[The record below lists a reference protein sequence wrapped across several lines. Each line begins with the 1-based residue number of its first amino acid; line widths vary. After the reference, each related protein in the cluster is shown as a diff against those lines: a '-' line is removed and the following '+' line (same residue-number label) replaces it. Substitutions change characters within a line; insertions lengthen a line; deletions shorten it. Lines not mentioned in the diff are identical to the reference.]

1 MLHYKSNEPLYKL
14 HFSELAENAVKV
26 ASFEGEESISRL
38 FEYRFELVSED
49 PELDAKSILNKKA
62 TFTLTRGEDDPL
74 KIHGIISHFEQRGRT
89 PDYVSYYAVL
99 VPKLWRLTL
108 NFSSNVFQKMAI
120 EELVAAVLKE
130 AGLSSSD
137 FEFQLNESY
146 PKLDYCVQY
155 RETDFDFINRRLEH
169 YGIYYYFDHRDD
181 NEVLVF
187 ADSTNNL
194 KAIAQEEEVVYNPNR
209 DPLSVQET
217 VADLVCQE
225 KVVTGKF
232 KLKDYNYEHPTTDL
246 SVDNQI
252 DAEAPGLF
260 YDYGDHYKDKSEGSM
275 LVKVRNEEVYGAS
288 KIFRGRGDCRL
299 FHAGFKYKLGKH
311 YREDWNNEFIL
322 TRVRS
327 RGSQGAMFAI
337 FSGANKNVPTYEN
350 VFESIPADMPYRPP
364 RLTPIPRIPGIMT
377 AKLESGAGDEYAFID
392 DSGRYRMKVPFDLT
406 DKTNGEA
413 SRTIRLSQ
421 PYSGPGY
428 GFHFPNHADTE
439 IVWAC
444 VDGNVD
450 RPIGLG
456 TVPNPNNTSPST
468 GNNKAQS
475 VIRTAGQNELT
486 LDDTTGSENIYLHGT
501 KDWTIDIVN
510 DKNQTIGNN
519 ESASVGN
526 NRSRNVGNDETISV
540 AKNRSKTVGV
550 DQSETIGS
558 NKTIQ
563 VGANHTETI
572 GANKTLNVAAN
583 HAETI
588 GGSMSQTVAAAK
600 SETVG
605 ASKSETVAIAKAL
618 TIGAAYQ
625 VSVGGAMNETVG
637 AAKAEEIGGAKM
649 VNVGL
654 VSMENVGLNKSVNAG
669 GNISESAGKKLSLS
683 AKDELSL
690 KCGDASIVLKSN
702 GDIIIKGG
710 KITIRGSKDVI
721 VKGPSGIGEN

>member
-1 MLHYKSNEPLYKL
+1 MLQFKSNQPLYKL
-14 HFSELAENAVKV
+14 HFSELDEDAVKV
-26 ASFEGEESISRL
+26 FSFEGEESISRL
-38 FEYRFELVSED
+38 FEYRFELVSEN

-74 KIHGIISHFEQRGRT
+74 KMHGIISHFEQRGRT

-108 NFSSNVFQKMAI
+108 NFSSNVFQKMDV
-120 EELVAAVLKE
+120 EELVSSVLKE
-130 AGLSSSD
+130 AGFAGAD
-137 FEFQLNESY
+137 FEFQLSESY

-155 RETDFDFINRRLEH
+155 RETDFNFINRRLEH
-169 YGIYYYFDHRDD
+169 YGVYYYFDHRDD

-187 ADSTNNL
+187 TDNTDNL
-194 KAIAQEEEVVYNPNR
+194 KAVAQEEDIFYNPNR
-209 DPLSVQET
+209 DPLSTSET
-217 VADLVCQE
+217 VTELVCQE

-252 DAEAPGLF
+252 DSEAPGLF
-260 YDYGDHYKDKSEGSM
+260 YDYGDHFKDKSEGSM
-275 LVKVRNEEVYGAS
+275 LVKVRNEEVYSAS

-322 TRVRS
+322 TRVRA

-337 FSGANKNVPTYEN
+337 FAGVSKNVPTYEN

-450 RPIGLG
+450 RPLGLG

-468 GNNKAQS
+468 SGNKAQS

-519 ESASVGN
+519 ESTNIGNNQTLSVGA
-526 NRSRNVGNDETISV
+526 NRD
-540 AKNRSKTVGV
+540 KTVGANQTESV
-550 DQSETIGS
+550 SANKTITVGGNHSETITGNMTQNVAS
-558 NKTIQ
+558 NKNENIAI
-563 VGANHTETI
+563 V
-572 GANKTLNVAAN
+572 
-583 HAETI
+583 
-588 GGSMSQTVAAAK
+588 K
-600 SETVG
+600 SL
-605 ASKSETVAIAKAL
+605 A
-618 TIGAAYQ
+618 IGAAYQ
-625 VSVGGAMNETVG
+625 VSVGAAMNETVG
-637 AAKAEEIGGAKM
+637 AAKMEEIGAAKV
-649 VNVGL
+649 VNVGA
-654 VSMENVGLNKSVNAG
+654 SSSENVSANKSVDAG
-669 GNISESAGKKLSLS
+669 GNISESAGKNFSMQAGQDLSASAGKKMSLS
-683 AKDELSL
+683 SGDDFSISGGKKGVINIKDELTIKVGKATITL
-690 KCGDASIVLKSN
+690 KKN
-702 GDIIIKGG
+702 GDIIINGKKINIKGSGDIVIKG
-710 KITIRGSKDVI
+710 KKVLQ
-721 VKGPSGIGEN
+721 N

>member
-1 MLHYKSNEPLYKL
+1 MLHYKSNQPLYKL
-14 HFSELAENAVKV
+14 HFSELDDNAVKV
-26 ASFEGEESISRL
+26 LSFEGEESISRL
-38 FEYRFELVSED
+38 FEYRFDLISSD

-62 TFTLTRGEDDPL
+62 TFEITRGEDEPL
-74 KIHGIISHFEQRGRT
+74 KIHGIISRFEQRGRT

-108 NFSSNVFQKMAI
+108 NFSSNVFQKMDI
-120 EELVAAVLKE
+120 EQLVSTVLKE
-130 AGLSSSD
+130 AGLASSD

-155 RETDFDFINRRLEH
+155 RETDFNFINRRLEH
-169 YGIYYYFDHRDD
+169 YGIFYYFDHRED
-181 NEVLVF
+181 NEVLVIT
-187 ADSTNNL
+187 DSTDNL
-194 KAIAQEEEVVYNPNR
+194 KAVAQEEDIFYNPNR
-209 DPLSVQET
+209 DPLSTSET
-217 VADLVCQE
+217 VTELVCQE

-232 KLKDYNYEHPTTDL
+232 KLKDYNYEHPTADL
-246 SVDNQI
+246 SADNQI
-252 DAEAPGLF
+252 DSEAPGLF
-260 YDYGDHYKDKSEGSM
+260 YDYGDHFKDKSEGNM
-275 LVKVRNEEVYGAS
+275 LVKVRNEEAYSAS
-288 KIFRGRGDCRL
+288 KVFRGRGDCRL

-311 YREDWNNEFIL
+311 YREDWNSEFVL
-322 TRVRS
+322 TRVRA

-337 FSGANKNVPTYEN
+337 FAGVSKNVPTYEN

-377 AKLESGAGDEYAFID
+377 ARLESGAGDEYAFID
-392 DSGRYRMKVPFDLT
+392 DHGRYRMKVPFDLT

-510 DKNQTIGNN
+510 DKNQRIGNN
-519 ESASVGN
+519 ESTNIGN
-526 NRSRNVGNDETISV
+526 NQTLS
-540 AKNRSKTVGV
+540 
-550 DQSETIGS
+550 
-558 NKTIQ
+558 
-563 VGANHTETI
+563 VGANRD
-572 GANKTLNVAAN
+572 K
-583 HAETI
+583 
-588 GGSMSQTVAAAK
+588 
-600 SETVG
+600 TVG
-605 ASKSETVAIAKAL
+605 ASQTESVSANKTITVGGNHSETITGNMTQNVGANKNENIAIVKSLA
-618 TIGAAYQ
+618 IGAAYQ
-625 VSVGGAMNETVG
+625 VSVGAAMNETVG
-637 AAKAEEIGGAKM
+637 AAKAEEIGAAKS
-649 VNVGL
+649 VNVGAN
-654 VSMENVGLNKSVNAG
+654 SSENVGANKSVSAA
-669 GNISESAGKKLSLS
+669 GNISESAGKDFSMQAGKDLSANAGKKMSLS
-683 AKDELSL
+683 SGDDFAISGGKKGVITIKDELTIKVGKATITL
-690 KCGDASIVLKSN
+690 KKN
-702 GDIIIKGG
+702 GDISINGKKINIKGSGDIVIKG
-710 KITIRGSKDVI
+710 KKVLQ
-721 VKGPSGIGEN
+721 N